1 MGERFDD
8 WSSVV
13 DCNHCGHYQANVC
26 DGVKTGEKRHCNSYV
41 AVRGIDLPRRLAELE
56 KQAKQLWWLSA
67 IYTGVLVALVIT
79 TMLQI
84 GGVL

>member
-13 DCNHCGHYQANVC
+13 DCNHCGHYHSNVC
-26 DGVKTGEKRHCNSYV
+26 DGVKTGDKRYCNSYV
-41 AVRGIDLPRRLAELE
+41 AVRGVDLPARLAELE

-67 IYTGVLVALVIT
+67 IYTG
-79 TMLQI
+79 MLLAFGVSI
-84 GGVL
+84 LLMAGGVL